1 VPNYDYVCL
10 NCGCKFEQYFSYSD
24 YGKIPVACPS
34 CQSRQVSRKIGRI
47 RVAKS
52 DDSRM
57 ADFSNPESLNG
68 IDEDPQK
75 LGSMM
80 RKMSSQMGEDMGP
93 EFNEVVGRLEKGE
106 TPDQIE
112 KELPE
117 LGTPGMNPPTSPDDF
132 GDDY

>member
-1 VPNYDYVCL
+1 VPNYDYICL
-10 NCGCKFEQYFSYSD
+10 DCGRKFEQYSSYSD

-34 CQSRQVSRKIGRI
+34 CQSWQVSRKIGRI
-47 RVAKS
+47 RVTKS

-57 ADFSNPESLNG
+57 ADLSNPEALNG

-112 KELPE
+112 KELPD
-117 LGTPGMNPPTSPDDF
+117 LGAPGMNPPTSSDEF
-132 GDDY
+132 GDDF